1 MLNTNNEQA
10 RLKRMIDELSFA
22 LDDTRL
28 FLDTHPDNQ
37 EALMYYERTMQLRN
51 RAVRDYT
58 NKFGPVSQY
67 DINLS
72 NGWTWND
79 CPLPWNGGV

>member
-1 MLNTNNEQA
+1 MNQQNEQM
-10 RLKRMIDELSFA
+10 RLMKMIEELSFA

-28 FLDTHPDNQ
+28 FLDTHPDDR
-37 EALMYYERTMQLRN
+37 EAIMYYERTMNLRN
-51 RAVRDYT
+51 RAVKDYT
-58 NKFGPVSQY
+58 MKYGPISQY

-72 NGWTWND
+72 RGWTWTE

>member
-1 MLNTNNEQA
+1 MMNPNNERA
-10 RLKRMIDELSFA
+10 KLMRMIEELSFA

-51 RAVRDYT
+51 RAVKDYT
-58 NKFGPVSQY
+58 NKYGPINQY
-67 DINLS
+67 YINLS
-72 NGWTWND
+72 DGWTWND